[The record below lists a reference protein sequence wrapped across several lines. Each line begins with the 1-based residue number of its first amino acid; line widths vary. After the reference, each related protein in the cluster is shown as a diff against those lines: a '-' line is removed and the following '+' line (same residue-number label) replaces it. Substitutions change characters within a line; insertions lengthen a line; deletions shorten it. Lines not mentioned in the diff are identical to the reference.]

1 MVNITSVR
9 PWSAAMLASLLAA
22 ACIATEVDAPAERD
36 AASERGA
43 GGASLPISADAIDAA
58 PAPSNG
64 REAPPSRRCPGCGFV
79 ESVRAKDEV
88 HGRIAPEIVKIDAG
102 RPASADA
109 ALDRPE
115 HVVTVRMRDGSTA
128 SFETRS
134 PRSWRLGQRVNVI
147 VPAHV
152 ADR

>member
-1 MVNITSVR
+1 
-9 PWSAAMLASLLAA
+9 MLASLLAA
-22 ACIATEVDAPAERD
+22 ACIANQVDADAPAERNAGSER
-36 AASERGA
+36 AAS
-43 GGASLPISADAIDAA
+43 GASLPISADAIDAA
-58 PAPSNG
+58 PAASNG

-79 ESVRAKDEV
+79 ESVRAKDDV
-88 HGRIAPEIVKIDAG
+88 QGRIAPDIVKIDAG
-102 RPASADA
+102 RPASEGTAF
-109 ALDRPE
+109 DRPE

-134 PRSWRLGQRVNVI
+134 PRSWRPGQQVNVI